1 VAVTLDAT
9 YIRPMYHHNPMEPHT
24 MIAVWGDDGLTL
36 YVSRP
41 GGRWIRTVVAS
52 VFGLDPQRVR
62 HGCQPGTEGRVGS
75 LVERILAVNGAVVYA
90 LVGALVFSEDALFVG
105 FVLPGETAAVL
116 GGVDASRG
124 HIRLWLIILVV
135 VAAAARVPPRSAGH
149 ESPAVVRRPAC
160 RQAPG
165 AAAALVLH
173 PRTAPAWRIPLR
185 RPCRHG

>member
-1 VAVTLDAT
+1 MGSRFTCPARGCTGSGLWLRRYSGSTRNGCAT
-9 YIRPMYHHNPMEPHT
+9 AANRE
-24 MIAVWGDDGLTL
+24 
-36 YVSRP
+36 RR
-41 GGRWIRTVVAS
+41 GGWDRWS
-52 VFGLDPQRVR
+52 S
-62 HGCQPGTEGRVGS
+62 GS
-75 LVERILAVNGAVVYA
+75 SPVNGAVVYA